1 MQHICVIGN
10 SHAASIRAG
19 LDLMHNLKTT
29 AYFDFFAAQ
38 RDWMR
43 EMELRGTMLV
53 PTSDITREKIA
64 LHSGGIEHIDVRRY
78 DQFLITGLGFGV
90 SGPGFISPFSA
101 FKKYRIAAYAGLLE
115 RESSHISRACF
126 AALTASILRNSTAL
140 YLARL
145 LRIVSDAR
153 IVIVPTPYPSEEIL
167 NSEDGEFWK
176 RAVERGAWN
185 YAIALFTELAAKT
198 VSDAG
203 CEILFQP
210 SDTLAHDSFTK
221 TKFSHGS
228 IRLSADLNL
237 EHSPSEPFH
246 MNALYGAE
254 LLKRYCELTGPWRS

>member
-1 MQHICVIGN
+1 
-10 SHAASIRAG
+10 
-19 LDLMHNLKTT
+19 
-29 AYFDFFAAQ
+29 
-38 RDWMR
+38 
-43 EMELRGTMLV
+43 MLV

-78 DQFLITGLGFGV
+78 DHFLITGLGFGV
-90 SGPGFISPFSA
+90 CGPGFISPFSA
-101 FKKYRIAAYAGLLE
+101 LKKYRIAAYAGLLE
-115 RESSHISRACF
+115 RESSYISRACF

-145 LRIVSDAR
+145 LRSISDAK
-153 IVIVPTPYPSEEIL
+153 IVLVPTPYPSADIL

-176 RAVERGAWN
+176 RAVECLAWN
-185 YAIALFTELAAKT
+185 YAIELFTEMAAKT

-210 SDTLAHDSFTK
+210 SDTLAHSFTQV
-221 TKFSHGS
+221 KFSHGS